1 MALLK
6 IAFSVPYMA
15 LQVKGAG
22 IILNIVSDNSIS
34 VWVGSLLTYS
44 IVVVYRLC
52 NCEWSGGIAE
62 MFTNIAGGNCRILL
76 PASHS
81 TGCHGLLGDVIVNVV
96 YLRLP
101 QLKPFL
107 IHRRYLRLI
116 G

>member
-81 TGCHGLLGDVIVNVV
+81 AGCHGL
-96 YLRLP
+96 P
-101 QLKPFL
+101 W
-107 IHRRYLRLI
+107 RRDRKRCLSAFI
-116 G
+116 GIKTFPHT